1 MRAQGEELVE
11 IMRRACFYGQG
22 KGVGEAR
29 VQLQQMVDT
38 PESEVEG
45 IVGVKEAAMWL
56 AEKFAEH

>member
-1 MRAQGEELVE
+1 
-11 IMRRACFYGQG
+11 MRRACFYGRE

-29 VQLQQMVDT
+29 VQLQKVVDI
-38 PESEVEG
+38 PESEIEG

>member
-1 MRAQGEELVE
+1 MAD
-11 IMRRACFYGQG
+11 I
-22 KGVGEAR
+22 
-29 VQLQQMVDT
+29 